1 MKRCRSRKIKKVD
14 LAINKILKAKI
25 SNEEV
30 FGKFASGILF
40 PKNSYSL
47 VRNSNE
53 YYIFA
58 ANKENADNCFS
69 ELCELLSKLRYL
81 EDNHMIYVI
90 PKNIDEVI
98 AFSQDVNILRHS
110 MDLTYY
116 DDGGFKLNLE
126 ENDSSI
132 TTSTNEKLSKFIT
145 VSELSPEIDHFL
157 TSCIYPTPLLKNC
170 IDKGFRSNNDYIA
183 HKSLIISRI
192 MIWVSIIVFI
202 LSPVITIIC
211 SNKFEKATINTD
223 QYDTI
228 IHKLSSIT
236 KGIDSIQV
244 SVNNQQLHKEIDQ
257 TNEQHKTNNIQ

>member
-145 VSELSPEIDHFL
+145 VSELSSEIDHFL
-157 TSCIYPTPLLKNC
+157 TSCIYPTSLLQDC
-170 IDKGFRSNNDYIA
+170 ITKGMRSNNDYIA
-183 HKSLIISRI
+183 HKSLLISRI
-192 MIWVSIIVFI
+192 MIGISLFVFI
-202 LSPVITIIC
+202 LSPIITTIVSNRFAELTIC
-211 SNKFEKATINTD
+211 SE

-228 IHKLSSIT
+228 TQELSSIN
-236 KGIDSIQV
+236 KGIDSLQELI
-244 SVNNQQLHKEIDQ
+244 
-257 TNEQHKTNNIQ
+257 TNLKNHIEKNETDEQHKIRNIQ